1 MTAVYF
7 GLLYTVTQ
15 HTNNNFIG
23 VGKVC
28 LMALPV
34 LMIAYILLI
43 FISAPGL
50 YYLVVFLDLAVFT
63 GLTLY
68 DFKHIEY
75 AYEVAPQEA
84 LQGMT
89 LLCALQLYM
98 DFINIFIDILML
110 VSDNN

>member
-1 MTAVYF
+1 
-7 GLLYTVTQ
+7 
-15 HTNNNFIG
+15 
-23 VGKVC
+23 
-28 LMALPV
+28 MALPV

-63 GLTLY
+63 GLTLH
-68 DFKHIEY
+68 DFKSSEY
-75 AYEVAPQEA
+75 AYEIVPQEA
-84 LQGMT
+84 LQGMA

-98 DFINIFIDILML
+98 DFINILIDILML

>member
-1 MTAVYF
+1 
-7 GLLYTVTQ
+7 
-15 HTNNNFIG
+15 
-23 VGKVC
+23 
-28 LMALPV
+28 
-34 LMIAYILLI
+34 MIAYILLI

-84 LQGMT
+84 LPGVA